1 MARSDFKHQRLLDV
15 RGLQLQL
22 KAVALKESQDQY
34 RDRRQELEQL
44 RSVKQTHL
52 QTGALTVLK
61 AGTPLKARDFQV
73 LAWHTQRLNTDLMQQ
88 INVVQTSSTEVEQ
101 LRQVA
106 EVSAREKRTLEKLK
120 ERHQELARRERELE
134 ERKMADE
141 VAARRHLQA
150 EFQEG
155 K

>member
-1 MARSDFKHQRLLDV
+1 MARGDFKHQRLLDV
-15 RGLQLQL
+15 RELQLQL
-22 KAVALKESQDQY
+22 KAVALKESQDRQ

-44 RSVKQTHL
+44 RTTKQTHL
-52 QTGALTVLK
+52 QTEALTALI
-61 AGTPLKARDFQV
+61 AGKPLMARDFQV
-73 LAWHTQRLNTDLMQQ
+73 QAWHTQRLNTDLMQQ
-88 INVVQTSSTEVEQ
+88 INVVQTSSKEVEQ

-134 ERKMADE
+134 ERKVADE

>member
-1 MARSDFKHQRLLDV
+1 MARGDFRHQRLLDV
-15 RGLQLQL
+15 RELQLQL
-22 KAVALKESQDQY
+22 KAVALKESQDHQ

-44 RSVKQTHL
+44 RTVKQTHL
-52 QTGALTVLK
+52 RTGALTVFT
-61 AGTPLKARDFQV
+61 AGKPLKARDLQV
-73 LAWHTQRLNTDLMQQ
+73 QAWHTQRLNRDLMQQ
-88 INVVQTSSTEVEQ
+88 INVVQISGEEVERR
-101 LRQVA
+101 RQVA

-134 ERKMADE
+134 ERKVADE

-150 EFQEG
+150 QFQES

>member
-22 KAVALKESQDQY
+22 KAVALKQSQDHH
-34 RDRRQELEQL
+34 RDQGRELKEL

-52 QTGALTVLK
+52 QTGALTVLT
-61 AGTPLKARDFQV
+61 AGKPLMARDFQV
-73 LAWHTQRLNTDLMQQ
+73 QVWHTQRLNMDLMQQ
-88 INVVQTSSTEVEQ
+88 INVVQTSSKEVEQ

-120 ERHQELARRERELE
+120 ERHQELARRERELV

-141 VAARRHLQA
+141 VAARRHMQA
-150 EFQEG
+150 EFREG

>member
-1 MARSDFKHQRLLDV
+1 MARGDFKHQRLLDV

-22 KAVALKESQDQY
+22 KAVALKDSQDRH
-34 RDRRQELEQL
+34 RDHRQDLEEL
-44 RSVKQTHL
+44 RTVKQTHL
-52 QTGALTVLK
+52 RTADITVLS
-61 AGTPLKARDFQV
+61 AGMPLMARDFQV
-73 LAWHTQRLNTDLMQQ
+73 QAWHTQRLNTDLMLQ
-88 INVVQTSSTEVEQ
+88 INVVQTSRDEVEQ

-106 EVSAREKRTLEKLK
+106 EVSAMEKQTLEKLK
-120 ERHQELARRERELE
+120 ERHQEVARRKLELE

-141 VAARRHLQA
+141 VAARRHLKS